1 MSKKKWR
8 QKPDSQ
14 KVKEKAN
21 PLENIDVKDEKQL
34 QEGLKY
40 ITDLIEKKIT
50 LQEVAGIKDSDVN
63 AILTV
68 GALMYEQGRLNE
80 AEDLLR
86 GAVLLNN
93 NSAIAH
99 SSLGTVLTAAGK
111 LDEAL
116 VELDDAIKL
125 DAKDISAYVNR
136 AEIHLQRA
144 DFQAAS
150 EDLKRAIELDPEATN
165 SAANRAREII
175 VAMNQLINNLEA
187 QIEQGQQVDI

>member
-14 KVKEKAN
+14 KVKQKPN
-21 PLENIDVKDEKQL
+21 PLENIDVNDEKQL
-34 QEGLKY
+34 QDGLKY
-40 ITDLIEKKIT
+40 ITDLIDKKIS

-63 AILTV
+63 AILAV
-68 GALMYEQGRLNE
+68 GALMYQQGRLNE
-80 AEDLLR
+80 AEDLFR

-125 DAKDISAYVNR
+125 DPKDISAYVNR

-150 EDLKRAIELDPEATN
+150 EDLKRAIELDPEGVN
-165 SAANRAREII
+165 VAANRAREII
-175 VAMNQLINNLEA
+175 VAMNQLISNLES
-187 QIEQGQQVDI
+187 QIEQGQQVNI

>member
-8 QKPDSQ
+8 QKPDAQ

-93 NSAIAH
+93 NSALAH

-111 LDEAL
+111 HDEAL

-175 VAMNQLINNLEA
+175 VAMNQLISNLES

>member
-1 MSKKKWR
+1 M
-8 QKPDSQ
+8 
-14 KVKEKAN
+14 
-21 PLENIDVKDEKQL
+21 DVNNEEQL
-34 QEGLKY
+34 QAGLKY
-40 ITDLIEKKIT
+40 ITDLIEKRVS

-68 GALMYEQGRLNE
+68 GALMYQQGRLNE
-80 AEDLLR
+80 AEDLFR

-111 LDEAL
+111 HDEAL

-125 DAKDISAYVNR
+125 DEKDISAYVNR
-136 AEIHLQRA
+136 AEIGLQRA
-144 DFQAAS
+144 DFESAS
-150 EDLKRAIELDPEATN
+150 QDLKRAIELDPEGTN

-175 VAMNQLINNLEA
+175 VAMNQLINNLEN
-187 QIEQGQQVDI
+187 QIEQGQQPDI

>member
-21 PLENIDVKDEKQL
+21 PLENIDVTDEKQL
-34 QEGLKY
+34 QDGLKY
-40 ITDLIEKKIT
+40 ITDLIDKKIS

-63 AILTV
+63 AILAV
-68 GALMYEQGRLNE
+68 GALMYQQGRLTE

-150 EDLKRAIELDPEATN
+150 EDLKRAIELDPEGVNA
-165 SAANRAREII
+165 AANRAREII
-175 VAMNQLINNLEA
+175 VAMNQLISNLEN

>member
-8 QKPDSQ
+8 KPTTEKVSQ
-14 KVKEKAN
+14 KAN
-21 PLENIDVKDEKQL
+21 PLENIDVTDEKQL
-34 QEGLKY
+34 QDGLKY
-40 ITDLIEKKIT
+40 ITDLIDKKIS

-63 AILTV
+63 AILAV
-68 GALMYEQGRLNE
+68 GVMMYQQGRLTE

-111 LDEAL
+111 HDEAL
-116 VELDDAIKL
+116 VELDEAIKL
-125 DAKDISAYVNR
+125 DPKDTSAYVNR
-136 AEIHLQRA
+136 AEIQLQRA

-150 EDLKRAIELDPEATN
+150 EDLKRAIELDPEGSN
-165 SAANRAREII
+165 EAANRAREII